1 MRLDK
6 YLKISRIIKR
16 RTVAN
21 EACDN
26 GRVTLNGRVA
36 RASAEVKPG
45 DIIVIAFGNRQTKV
59 EVLAVQENVRKAIE
73 TMTGLHVVKVDV
85 HVQGVSFEKE
95 KKALQT
101 GLESAHLTSEENER
115 IQSEVRQ
122 VIREERKA
130 EAENGEAEEKADEDS
145 AK

>member
-59 EVLAVQENVRKAIE
+59 EVLAVNGADFLRYDGIAK
-73 TMTGLHVVKVDV
+73 VVKN
-85 HVQGVSFEKE
+85 
-95 KKALQT
+95 
-101 GLESAHLTSEENER
+101 EEVLNK
-115 IQSEVRQ
+115 
-122 VIREERKA
+122 IREMAPQIMEKYDQNGW
-130 EAENGEAEEKADEDS
+130 EMGVFYLENGHAEFRKMMTLIEEFDV
-145 AK
+145 

>member
-16 RTVAN
+16 RTIAN

-59 EVLAVQENVRKAIE
+59 EVLAVQENVRKEAAADMFRYLPVDENAGDSSEGASPIE
-73 TMTGLHVVKVDV
+73 EG
-85 HVQGVSFEKE
+85 
-95 KKALQT
+95 
-101 GLESAHLTSEENER
+101 
-115 IQSEVRQ
+115 
-122 VIREERKA
+122 
-130 EAENGEAEEKADEDS
+130 
-145 AK
+145 